1 MVRKGLQ
8 NQSGTKDW
16 TYFSRRTPS
25 SGTGQQTLTFF
36 DSVASNQLDNI
47 PTANQFPSAMFFHLH
62 KVGFSII
69 PVSTA
74 ILSLAN
80 LYQAILAVFATGI
93 LRLKVVNETYFEI
106 PLLKFGQFQPVV
118 GPDATVKMS
127 SGNMWTNGEMK
138 LNSRVEFEKGASFNY
153 GIDFNP
159 GVAINTLVSFEARLS
174 GYLLEYDA
182 NATKHK

>member
-1 MVRKGLQ
+1 MMKKGLQ

-25 SGTGQQTLTFF
+25 SATTQQTLTFF
-36 DSVASNQLDNI
+36 DSVASNQTDNV

-62 KVGFSII
+62 KIGFSIVPI
-69 PVSTA
+69 GTA
-74 ILSLAN
+74 VLSLAS
-80 LYQAILAVFATGI
+80 LYQAIIAVLQTGI

-106 PLLKFGQFQPVV
+106 PLFKFAQFQPVV
-118 GPDATVKMS
+118 GPDATVKMA

-138 LNSRVEFEKGASFNY
+138 LNSRVEFEKGASFTY
-153 GIDFNP
+153 GLDFNP
-159 GVAINTLVSFEARLS
+159 GVAINALVTFEARLS

-182 NATKHK
+182 NATKSK